1 MSESKLRLDKHSE
14 QLAFLEKIR
23 QYLNEATMSANAN
36 SNQKHA
42 LVIENN
48 EAMIEALQLKLTAA
62 KVDTTALRNGEEA
75 ITYLSNNKPD
85 IILLDLV
92 LPQINGWEVLRI
104 IKASE
109 KLKDIPVIILT
120 NLGLIQEI
128 EKGKAMGAVDY
139 LIKSNTSIN
148 DVVKTILKH
157 I

>member
-1 MSESKLRLDKHSE
+1 MPTTDSASK
-14 QLAFLEKIR
+14 
-23 QYLNEATMSANAN
+23 
-36 SNQKHA
+36 QKLA
-42 LVIENN
+42 LVVENN
-48 EAMIEALQLKLTAA
+48 EAMIEALQLKLKAA
-62 KVDTTALRNGEEA
+62 KVESMAVRNGEEA
-75 ITYLSNNKPD
+75 LAYLSNNKPD

-109 KLKDIPVIILT
+109 RLKDIPVIILT

-128 EKGKAMGAVDY
+128 EKGKTMGAVDY